1 MKLEEIVAIMQNKI
15 AVLTEARKNAVAI
28 GDLLKVTQIDE
39 ELIHTATSIAKMQ
52 EML

>member
-39 ELIHTATSIAKMQ
+39 ELMNTTLSIAKMQ
-52 EML
+52 EIM